1 LALYV
6 LCLNDNGIDMKAKEI
21 IKIVKQSNLWAS
33 LGEKER
39 QEAIRHALKSTQQSV
54 TEEDIRTTVGEVY
67 LDLK

>member
-1 LALYV
+1 
-6 LCLNDNGIDMKAKEI
+6 MKAKEI

-33 LGEKER
+33 LGEKEK
-39 QEAIRHALKSTQQSV
+39 QDAIRHALKSNQLKA

>member
-1 LALYV
+1 
-6 LCLNDNGIDMKAKEI
+6 MKAKEI

-33 LGEKER
+33 LGEKEK
-39 QEAIRHALKSTQQSV
+39 QEAIKHALKSSQQPA